1 MSNFGI
7 QTTGLGAAGGIS
19 FATINSTLNQLV
31 QTSENSLSSL
41 LTSISQKA
49 NPSTTDMLSL
59 QQALQNWT
67 VMIESSSTTTKDFY
81 DSIKGIV
88 QKAG

>member
-1 MSNFGI
+1 
-7 QTTGLGAAGGIS
+7 
-19 FATINSTLNQLV
+19 
-31 QTSENSLSSL
+31 
-41 LTSISQKA
+41 
-49 NPSTTDMLSL
+49 MLSL